1 MNQLISPVSVHT
13 ASKIRLHQDIKQGSE
28 HGKHQNG
35 NNPCQLKAGT
45 LPLVDNIDARINSFN
60 MAFERENVEE
70 GGWSQYDRILER
82 QFYNHGLIP
91 EE

>member
-1 MNQLISPVSVHT
+1 MAL
-13 ASKIRLHQDIKQGSE
+13 
-28 HGKHQNG
+28 QNG
-35 NNPCQLKAGT
+35 IKSCPFILHY
-45 LPLVDNIDARINSFN
+45 VDNIDARINSFN